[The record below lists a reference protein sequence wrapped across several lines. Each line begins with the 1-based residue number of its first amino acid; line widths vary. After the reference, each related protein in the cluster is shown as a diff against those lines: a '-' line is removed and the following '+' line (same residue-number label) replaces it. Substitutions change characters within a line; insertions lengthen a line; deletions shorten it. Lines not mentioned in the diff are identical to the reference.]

1 MLTTGVSCALG
12 AAVYYDYNKLNIN
25 ISVRQ
30 TGDRNSKGK
39 YELHG

>member
-1 MLTTGVSCALG
+1 MLTTGVSCTLG
-12 AAVYYDYNKLNIN
+12 AVVYYDYNKLYID

-39 YELHG
+39 YMSLQ